1 MVDKTTEVRPPRRR
15 GRPSTVPER
24 RRALVEAAFEAVAAE
39 GFEGLRMR
47 GIAARVGGDH
57 STIRHYFASKEA
69 LVEAVAEYATG
80 QFRGTTPMAGSG
92 TDRLA
97 GHLRTLAARIAAEP
111 NLHAVMREL
120 DLRANRDAALRGTLN
135 NLERGW
141 RHNLQGLIR
150 QAIDEGAVDPEVS
163 PADTAELIVAVAK
176 GASLDP
182 QTAPA
187 AIRQLA
193 RLLILEP
200 ADLNNGDERETR
212 KA

>member
-1 MVDKTTEVRPPRRR
+1 VVEEITGAGAPRRR

-24 RRALVEAAFEAVAAE
+24 RRALVEAAFETVAAE

-69 LVEAVAEYATG
+69 LVEAVAGYAAEK
-80 QFRGTTPMAGSG
+80 FRGTTPAAGRG

-97 GHLRTLAARIAAEP
+97 GHLRTLAARIVAEP
-111 NLHAVMREL
+111 DLHAVMREL
-120 DLRANRDAALRGTLN
+120 DLRANRDPALRSTLN
-135 NLERGW
+135 DLERGW
-141 RHNLQGLIR
+141 RHSLQGVIR
-150 QAIDEGAVDPEVS
+150 QAIGEGTVEATVS

-182 QTAPA
+182 LTAPA
-187 AIRQLA
+187 AFRQLT

-200 ADLNNGDERETR
+200 ADPSDGDERAAD